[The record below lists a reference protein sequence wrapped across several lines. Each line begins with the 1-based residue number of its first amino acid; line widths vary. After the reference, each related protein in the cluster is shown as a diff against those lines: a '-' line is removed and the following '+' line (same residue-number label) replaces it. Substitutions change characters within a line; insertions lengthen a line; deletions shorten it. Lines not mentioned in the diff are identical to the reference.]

1 MGRTACTELQCLYKG
16 ALYLYLFY
24 LLYVPGMFIR
34 DLMRLYDKL
43 VCDTTTWSSTSVSCP
58 HATLAA
64 HGTTDVGVRGV
75 ERQVTVIKVRLCF
88 MELTGLKVL

>member
-1 MGRTACTELQCLYKG
+1 
-16 ALYLYLFY
+16 
-24 LLYVPGMFIR
+24 MFIR

-64 HGTTDVGVRGV
+64 HGTTDVGVCGV
-75 ERQVTVIKVRLCF
+75 EGQVAVNIKVRLCF
-88 MELTGLKVL
+88 MELTGLKVF